1 MEVSGQLHTL
11 AALCHGVRAPG
22 THWTGGLG
30 GPQSWSG
37 CGGDKKKSH
46 HCFCWELNPGHAA
59 YSLVTIL
66 LQLLWKLNP
75 FKKCRTILQDTN
87 KISKKKKS
95 ECVEACCHMNI
106 PNIIFM
112 TVVDITLDTDH
123 TNYSTNFLK
132 MISIIYTICSIF
144 SVKLNV
150 LVGSP

>member
-1 MEVSGQLHTL
+1 
-11 AALCHGVRAPG
+11 
-22 THWTGGLG
+22 
-30 GPQSWSG
+30 
-37 CGGDKKKSH
+37 
-46 HCFCWELNPGHAA
+46 
-59 YSLVTIL
+59 
-66 LQLLWKLNP
+66 
-75 FKKCRTILQDTN
+75 
-87 KISKKKKS
+87 
-95 ECVEACCHMNI
+95 MNI